1 MINTHNQV
9 IDSVRDNDTAVF
21 ESLFKEHYAAMCQY
35 CLYYVKDPEVAEE
48 IVQDLFFKLWSKKDE
63 LNINSSSKSYL
74 YISLRNH
81 TLNYLNRLKI
91 EDKYNEYLEFHK
103 NQEAENQTIRL
114 EEDDMERILQHA
126 LSLLPEKRREIF
138 ELSRFGD
145 LKYSEIAEKLNLS
158 VKTVE
163 AQMSKALEQMRK
175 SLSRFL

>member
-9 IDSVRDNDTAVF
+9 KNSVTDNDRAVF

-35 CLYYVKDPEVAEE
+35 CTYYVKYPEVAEE
-48 IVQDLFFKLWSKKDE
+48 IVQDLFFRMWSKKDE
-63 LNINSSSKSYL
+63 LNINSSIKSYL
-74 YISLRNH
+74 YTSLRNH

-91 EDKYNEYLEFHK
+91 EDKYSEYIENHK

-114 EEDDMERILQHA
+114 EEEDMERILQQA

-138 ELSRFGD
+138 ELSRFGE

-175 SLSRFL
+175 ALARFL